1 MLYRIF
7 LLFALVACG
16 ESLPR
21 QALIANSNVA
31 PAEVREACAFT
42 EQKCTRCHT
51 IGRVLAWDARTR
63 ADWEPI
69 VTRMRQMASSGIT
82 KADADV
88 VLRCLEERDGPPR
101 QVRNKPAPPS
111 AVRAGP

>member
-1 MLYRIF
+1 MLYKIV
-7 LLFALVACG
+7 LLCALAACG

-21 QALIANSNVA
+21 HALIANNNAA
-31 PAEVREACAFT
+31 PADLREACAFT

-51 IGRVLAWDARTR
+51 IGRVLAWDARSR

-82 KADADV
+82 KQDADV
-88 VLRCLEERDGPPR
+88 VLHCLGQRDTPTR
-101 QVRNKPAPPS
+101 QAFRMLP
-111 AVRAGP
+111 

>member
-1 MLYRIF
+1 MLSRVV

-21 QALIANSNVA
+21 HSLVTNDEAVPEL
-31 PAEVREACAFT
+31 REACSFT

-51 IGRVLAWDARTR
+51 IGRVLSWDAHRR
-63 ADWEPI
+63 ADWEPL

-82 KADADV
+82 KEDAEI
-88 VLRCLEERDGPPR
+88 VLRCLEQRDATPR
-101 QVRNKPAPPS
+101 QAANAQR
-111 AVRAGP
+111 

>member
-1 MLYRIF
+1 MLYRAV

-21 QALIANSNVA
+21 HSLVQNNDA
-31 PAEVREACAFT
+31 PPEMREACAFT

-51 IGRVLAWDARTR
+51 IGRVLAWDAHDR

-88 VLRCLEERDGPPR
+88 VLRCLEQRDGPPR
-101 QVRNKPAPPS
+101 QAIKVAPAPS
-111 AVRAGP
+111 RAPNAQR

>member
-1 MLYRIF
+1 MLSRVV

-21 QALIANSNVA
+21 HSLVTNTEAVPEI
-31 PAEVREACAFT
+31 REACAFT

-51 IGRVLAWDARTR
+51 IGRVLSWDAHRR
-63 ADWEPI
+63 AEWEPI

-82 KADADV
+82 KEDAEI
-88 VLRCLEERDGPPR
+88 VLRCLEHRDAPPR
-101 QVRNKPAPPS
+101 QAGMGRPPAPTDTQ
-111 AVRAGP
+111 RTR

>member
-1 MLYRIF
+1 MAR
-7 LLFALVACG
+7 
-16 ESLPR
+16 SLPR

-51 IGRVLAWDARTR
+51 IGRVIAWNATTR
-63 ADWEPI
+63 ADWEPL

-82 KADADV
+82 KADAEI
-88 VLRCLEERDGPPR
+88 VLRCLSEREGRRQALFRGPADENWLP
-101 QVRNKPAPPS
+101 
-111 AVRAGP
+111 